1 MAQIPYNPT
10 PTVATQ
16 ANPTPYDQTNPTAAD
31 FGGAVAEG
39 VQQLGQKGGQIVQ
52 QQFQQALELQRQRNA
67 SLFNETDTAMSDEVS
82 ALTTEFQSVLGNNAA
97 DRLPE
102 FQKRMEGIRDKYK
115 KSLKVPELERAFSER
130 WGQYQNTANR
140 VFGSHAAQ
148 QVGDAFVKSLQSKSE
163 AAVDRL
169 IRNSGFGNTA
179 PEYDEII
186 DSAVEL
192 ADYMGWDKPVAD
204 GYVQRQAS
212 AAVQGIIQ
220 ARVDNQQYQAAKS
233 IFEQAKAANVPGTDV
248 PMLDGQTAARL
259 NHMITSEMKQAE
271 NLRRV
276 ELSQEAG
283 ELAQSSIKA
292 RMSTGQTLSPE
303 DEAKIRAG
311 FTDKQWEKYQS
322 SVKTADEIYKRV
334 GDIGTKSETEI
345 LASIEELRPKQ
356 STTGYADPDF
366 FRQQEV
372 YDAAKGMAKQA
383 IDQRNSDPAQAVVK
397 GFTPV
402 QHALNGL
409 LKNPDDPGHAQS
421 FVKKSLAAQQ
431 SIGMPAA
438 NQKPLPKVLAD
449 KIAGDIANPNPQA
462 ASIAIKKYADQF
474 GPYWD
479 KVFRQV
485 SPKMDP
491 ATYAA
496 ATMDDEIAA
505 SVLINASRRPKEEL
519 LKLNNIKAPE
529 LTEVV
534 VSHGVFQD
542 FMNALR
548 PLGDME
554 TTARVRQAVET
565 LSLGYMT
572 TEGLDSAAAIE
583 KSFKSVLGQYKFP
596 SVNNQVFMAPK
607 EVDADAAE
615 AAGRRLLFKLS
626 KDISAYE
633 IPPAEEFRGMEPSEQ
648 KRLFANSI
656 RDKGRWVT
664 TPDMKGVRLYADRFP
679 VYRYGEPVVLTWDQL
694 LSGGKIPDSKDTQEV
709 LRSRTPGVN

>member
-10 PTVATQ
+10 PTVATE

-39 VQQLGQKGGQIVQ
+39 VQRLGQAAGQVVD

-97 DRLPE
+97 DKLPE
-102 FQKRMEGIRDKYK
+102 FQKRLDGIRDKYK
-115 KSLKVPELERAFSER
+115 KTLKVPKLERAFSER

-148 QVGDAFVKSLQSKSE
+148 QVGEAFVKSLQSKSD

-192 ADYMGWDKPVAD
+192 GTHMGWDKATTD
-204 GYVQRQAS
+204 TYVQRQAS
-212 AAVQGIIQ
+212 GAVQGIIQ
-220 ARVDNQQYQAAKS
+220 ARIDSQQYQAAKS

-276 ELSQEAG
+276 EYAQEAAD
-283 ELAQSSIKA
+283 LAQSSIKA

-303 DEAKIRAG
+303 DEAKIRMG
-311 FTDKQWEKYQS
+311 MTDKQWGKYQS

-383 IDQRNSDPAQAVVK
+383 IAARAADPAQAVVK
-397 GFTPV
+397 DFTPV
-402 QHALNGL
+402 QFALNGM
-409 LKNPDDPGHAQS
+409 LKNPDDPGHAQN

-431 SIGMPAA
+431 SIGMPEA
-438 NQKPLPKVLAD
+438 NQKPLPGVLAD

-462 ASIAIKKYADQF
+462 AAAAIKKYEAQF

-479 KVFRQV
+479 QVFRQV

-491 ATYAA
+491 ATYVA
-496 ATMDDEIAA
+496 ATMNDQTAGSI
-505 SVLINASRRPKEEL
+505 LINASRRPKDEL

-534 VSHGVFQD
+534 TTDQRFLD
-542 FMNALR
+542 FMNAMG
-548 PLGDME
+548 PYGNTSVMSS
-554 TTARVRQAVET
+554 VRQSVET
-565 LSLGYMT
+565 LALGYMS
-572 TEGLDSAAAIE
+572 TEGLDPSAAIE
-583 KSFKSVLGQYKFP
+583 KSFNKVLDEQYNFAT
-596 SVNNQVFMAPK
+596 VNNQVFVAPK
-607 EVDADAAE
+607 NIATSVAE
-615 AAGRRLLFKLS
+615 TAGRRMLNKWSKKIDELS
-626 KDISAYE
+626 LPDDSQ
-633 IPPAEEFRGMEPSEQ
+633 FRGMALSEQ
-648 KRLFANSI
+648 KRLFAKSI
-656 RDKGRWVT
+656 RETGRWVT
-664 TPDMKGVRLYADRFP
+664 APDLKGVRLYADRFP
-679 VYRYGEPVVLTWDQL
+679 VYRYGEPVVLTWDEFL
-694 LSGGKIPDSKDTQEV
+694 TASDPEAPPWGDF
-709 LRSRTPGVN
+709 LRK

>member
-1 MAQIPYNPT
+1 MAQVPYNPT
-10 PTVATQ
+10 VSVQTEV
-16 ANPTPYDQTNPTAAD
+16 NPTPFDQTQVSAAD
-31 FGGAVAEG
+31 FGGTIAEAVKDFGQG
-39 VQQLGQKGGQIVQ
+39 VRQVADE
-52 QQFQQALELQRQRNA
+52 QFKQAMELQRQRNA

-97 DRLPE
+97 DKLPE
-102 FQKRMEGIRDKYK
+102 FQKRLDGIREKYK
-115 KSLKVPELERAFSER
+115 KTLKVPELERAFSER

-148 QVGDAFVKSLQSKSE
+148 QVGEAFVKSLQAKSD

-169 IRNSGFGNTA
+169 VRNSGFGNTA
-179 PEYDEII
+179 PEYDEIV
-186 DSAVEL
+186 DSGAEL
-192 ADYMGWDKPVAD
+192 GAHMGWDKPVTDA
-204 GYVQRQAS
+204 YIQRQVS

-220 ARVDNQQYQAAKS
+220 ARVDGQQYQAAKS

-276 ELSQEAG
+276 EYAQEAAD
-283 ELAQSSIKA
+283 LAQSSIKA

-311 FTDKQWEKYQS
+311 MTDKQWDKYQS

-383 IDQRNSDPAQAVVK
+383 IAARAADPGQAVIK
-397 GFTPV
+397 DFTPV
-402 QHALNGL
+402 QYAMNGF
-409 LKNPDDPGHAQS
+409 LKNPDDPGHAQN

-431 SIGMPAA
+431 SIGMPTAQ
-438 NQKPLPKVLAD
+438 QKPLPKVLAD

-462 ASIAIKKYADQF
+462 AAAAIKKYEAQF

-479 KVFRQV
+479 QVFRQV

-491 ATYAA
+491 ATYVA
-496 ATMDDEIAA
+496 ATMNDQTAGSI
-505 SVLINASRRPKEEL
+505 LINASRRPKDEL

-534 VSHGVFQD
+534 TTDQRFLD
-542 FMNALR
+542 FMNAMG
-548 PLGDME
+548 PYGNTSVMSS
-554 TTARVRQAVET
+554 VRQSVET
-565 LSLGYMT
+565 LALGYMS
-572 TEGLDSAAAIE
+572 TEGLDPSAAIE
-583 KSFKSVLGQYKFP
+583 KSFNKVLDEQYNFAT
-596 SVNNQVFMAPK
+596 VNNQVFVAPK
-607 EVDADAAE
+607 NIPTSIAE
-615 AAGRRLLFKLS
+615 TAGRRMLNKWSKKIDELS
-626 KDISAYE
+626 LPDDSQ
-633 IPPAEEFRGMEPSEQ
+633 FRGMALSEQ
-648 KRLFANSI
+648 KRLFAKSI
-656 RDKGRWVT
+656 RETGRWVT
-664 TPDMKGVRLYADRFP
+664 APDLKGVRLYADRFP
-679 VYRYGEPVVLTWDQL
+679 VYRYGEPVVLTWDEFL
-694 LSGGKIPDSKDTQEV
+694 TASDPEAPPWGDF
-709 LRSRTPGVN
+709 LRK

>member
-1 MAQIPYNPT
+1 MAQVPYNPT
-10 PTVATQ
+10 PTVATE

-39 VQQLGQKGGQIVQ
+39 VQRLGQAAGQVVD

-192 ADYMGWDKPVAD
+192 GTHMGWDKATTD
-204 GYVQRQAS
+204 AYVQRQAS
-212 AAVQGIIQ
+212 GAVQGIIQ
-220 ARVDNQQYQAAKS
+220 ARVDGQQYQAAKS

-283 ELAQSSIKA
+283 ELAQSSIKS
-292 RMSTGQTLSPE
+292 RMATGQTLSPE
-303 DEAKIRAG
+303 DEAVIRAG

-345 LASIEELRPKQ
+345 LASIEDLRPKQ

-383 IDQRNSDPAQAVVK
+383 IAARAADPAQAVVK
-397 GFTPV
+397 DFTPV
-402 QHALNGL
+402 QYAMNGF
-409 LKNPDDPGHAQS
+409 LKNPEDPGHAQN

-431 SIGMPAA
+431 SIGMPMAQ
-438 NQKPLPKVLAD
+438 QKPLPKVLAD

-491 ATYAA
+491 ATYVA
-496 ATMDDEIAA
+496 ATMNDQNAA
-505 SVLINASRRPKEEL
+505 TILVNASRRPKEEL
-519 LKLNNIKAPE
+519 LKLTNTKGAE

-534 VSHGVFQD
+534 TTDQRFVD
-542 FMNALR
+542 FMNAMA
-548 PLGDME
+548 PYGD
-554 TTARVRQAVET
+554 TAGASRVRQAVET
-565 LSLGYMT
+565 LALGYMT
-572 TEGLDSAAAIE
+572 TEGLDPDAAIE
-583 KSFKSVLGQYKFP
+583 KSFTNVLGQYQFAN
-596 SVNNQVFMAPK
+596 VNNQVFLAPP
-607 EVDADAAE
+607 EVDGAAAE
-615 AAGRRLLFKLS
+615 ASARRLLHKMS
-626 KDISAYE
+626 KDVSAYTLPDE
-633 IPPAEEFRGMEPSEQ
+633 GQFRGMPLSERQ
-648 KRLFANSI
+648 RLFANSI
-656 RDKGRWVT
+656 RDRGRWVT
-664 TPDMKGVRLYADRFP
+664 APDMKGVQLYADRFP

-694 LSGGKIPDSKDTQEV
+694 IAGGKTPASDDTNEV

>member
-1 MAQIPYNPT
+1 MAQVPYNPT
-10 PTVATQ
+10 VSVQTEV
-16 ANPTPYDQTNPTAAD
+16 NPTPFDQTQVSAAD
-31 FGGAVAEG
+31 FGGTIAEAVKDFGQG
-39 VQQLGQKGGQIVQ
+39 VRQVADE
-52 QQFQQALELQRQRNA
+52 QFKQAMELQRQRNA

-97 DRLPE
+97 DKLPE
-102 FQKRMEGIRDKYK
+102 FQKRLDGIRDKYK
-115 KSLKVPELERAFSER
+115 KTLKVPELERAFSER

-148 QVGDAFVKSLQSKSE
+148 QVGEAFVKSLQAKSD

-169 IRNSGFGNTA
+169 VRNSGFGNTA
-179 PEYDEII
+179 PEYDEIV
-186 DSAVEL
+186 DSGAEL
-192 ADYMGWDKPVAD
+192 GAHMGWDKPVTDA
-204 GYVQRQAS
+204 YIQRQVS

-220 ARVDNQQYQAAKS
+220 ARVDGQQYQAAKS

-271 NLRRV
+271 SLRRV

-303 DEAKIRAG
+303 DEAKIRMG
-311 FTDKQWEKYQS
+311 MTDKQWDKYQS

-383 IDQRNSDPAQAVVK
+383 IAARAADPAQAVVK
-397 GFTPV
+397 DFTPV
-402 QHALNGL
+402 QFALNGM
-409 LKNPDDPGHAQS
+409 LKNPDDPGHAQN

-431 SIGMPAA
+431 SIGMPEA
-438 NQKPLPKVLAD
+438 NQKPLPGVLAD

-462 ASIAIKKYADQF
+462 AAAAIKKYEAQF

-479 KVFRQV
+479 QVFRQV

-491 ATYAA
+491 ATYVA
-496 ATMDDEIAA
+496 ATMNDQTAGSI
-505 SVLINASRRPKEEL
+505 LINASRRPKDEL

-534 VSHGVFQD
+534 TTDQRFLD
-542 FMNALR
+542 FMNAMG
-548 PLGDME
+548 PYGNTSVMSS
-554 TTARVRQAVET
+554 VRQSVET
-565 LSLGYMT
+565 LALGYMS
-572 TEGLDSAAAIE
+572 TEGLDPSAAIE
-583 KSFKSVLGQYKFP
+583 KSFNKVLDEQYNFAT
-596 SVNNQVFMAPK
+596 VNNQVFVAPK
-607 EVDADAAE
+607 NIATSVAE
-615 AAGRRLLFKLS
+615 TAGRRMLNKWSKKIDELS
-626 KDISAYE
+626 LPDDSQ
-633 IPPAEEFRGMEPSEQ
+633 FRGMALSEQ
-648 KRLFANSI
+648 KRLFAKSI
-656 RDKGRWVT
+656 RETGRWVT
-664 TPDMKGVRLYADRFP
+664 APDLKGVRLYADRFP
-679 VYRYGEPVVLTWDQL
+679 VYRYGEPVVLTWDEFL
-694 LSGGKIPDSKDTQEV
+694 TASDPEAPPWGDF
-709 LRSRTPGVN
+709 LRK

>member
-1 MAQIPYNPT
+1 MAQVPYNPT
-10 PTVATQ
+10 VSVQTEV
-16 ANPTPYDQTNPTAAD
+16 NPTPFDQTQVSAAD
-31 FGGAVAEG
+31 FGGTIAEAVKDFGQG
-39 VQQLGQKGGQIVQ
+39 VKQVADE
-52 QQFQQALELQRQRNA
+52 QFKQALELQRQRNA

-192 ADYMGWDKPVAD
+192 GTHMGWDKATTD
-204 GYVQRQAS
+204 AYVQRQAS
-212 AAVQGIIQ
+212 GAVQGIIQ
-220 ARVDNQQYQAAKS
+220 ARVDGQQYQAAKS

-276 ELSQEAG
+276 ELSQEAS
-283 ELAQSSIKA
+283 ELAQSSVKA
-292 RMSTGQTLSPE
+292 RMATGQTLSPE
-303 DEAKIRAG
+303 DEAVIRAG

-345 LASIEELRPKQ
+345 LASIEDLRPKQ

-383 IDQRNSDPAQAVVK
+383 IAARAADPAQAVVK
-397 GFTPV
+397 DFTPV
-402 QHALNGL
+402 QYAMNGF
-409 LKNPDDPGHAQS
+409 LKNPEDPGHAQN

-431 SIGMPAA
+431 SIGMPMAQ
-438 NQKPLPKVLAD
+438 QKPLPKVLAD

-491 ATYAA
+491 ATYVA
-496 ATMDDEIAA
+496 ATMDDETAA
-505 SVLINASRRPKEEL
+505 TVLINASRRPKEEL
-519 LKLNNIKAPE
+519 LKLTNTKGAE

-534 VSHGVFQD
+534 TTDQRFVD
-542 FMNALR
+542 FVNAMG
-548 PLGDME
+548 PYGS
-554 TTARVRQAVET
+554 TAVMSSVRQAVET
-565 LSLGYMT
+565 LALGYMS
-572 TEGLDSAAAIE
+572 TEGLDPASAVE
-583 KSFKSVLGQYKFP
+583 KSFKSVLDQQYNFAT
-596 SVNNQVFMAPK
+596 VNNQVFLAPK
-607 EVDADAAE
+607 NINASTAE
-615 AAGRRLLFKLS
+615 TAGRRMLNKWSNKIDELS
-626 KDISAYE
+626 LPDDSN
-633 IPPAEEFRGMEPSEQ
+633 FRGMALSEQ
-648 KRLFANSI
+648 KRLFAKAI
-656 RDKGRWVT
+656 RETGRWVT
-664 TPDMKGVRLYADRFP
+664 APDMKGVRLYADRFP
-679 VYRYGEPVVLTWDQL
+679 VYRYGQPVVLTWDEFL
-694 LSGGKIPDSKDTQEV
+694 TASDPDAPPWGDF
-709 LRSRTPGVN
+709 LRK

>member
-1 MAQIPYNPT
+1 MAQVPYNPT
-10 PTVATQ
+10 VSVQTEV
-16 ANPTPYDQTNPTAAD
+16 NPTPFDQTQVSAAD
-31 FGGAVAEG
+31 FGGTIAEAVKGFGQG
-39 VQQLGQKGGQIVQ
+39 VKQVADE
-52 QQFQQALELQRQRNA
+52 QFKQALELQRQRNA

-192 ADYMGWDKPVAD
+192 GTHMGWDKATTD
-204 GYVQRQAS
+204 AYVQRQAS
-212 AAVQGIIQ
+212 GAVQGIIQ
-220 ARVDNQQYQAAKS
+220 ARVDGQQYQAAKS

-283 ELAQSSIKA
+283 ELAQSSIKS
-292 RMSTGQTLSPE
+292 RMATGQTLSPE
-303 DEAKIRAG
+303 DEAVIRAG

-345 LASIEELRPKQ
+345 LASIEDLRPKQ

-383 IDQRNSDPAQAVVK
+383 IAARNADPGQAVIK
-397 GFTPV
+397 DFKPV
-402 QHALNGL
+402 QYALNGF
-409 LKNPDDPGHAQS
+409 LKNPTDPGHAQN

-431 SIGMPAA
+431 SIGLPTAD
-438 NQKPLPKVLAD
+438 QRPLPKVLAD
-449 KIAGDIANPNPQA
+449 KIAGDIANPNPQE
-462 ASIAIKKYADQF
+462 ASIALKTYADQY
-474 GPYWD
+474 GPFWD

-491 ATYAA
+491 ATYVA
-496 ATMDDEIAA
+496 ATMDDPIAG
-505 SVLINASRRPKEEL
+505 STLINASRRPKEEL
-519 LKLNNIKAPE
+519 LKLANIKAPE

-534 VSHGVFQD
+534 VSHGSFQD
-542 FMNALR
+542 FMNAMAPLR
-548 PLGDME
+548 DVA
-554 TTARVRQAVET
+554 TVSRIRQAVET
-565 LSLGYMT
+565 LALGYMT
-572 TEGLDSAAAIE
+572 TEGLESDAAIE
-583 KSFKSVLGQYKFP
+583 KSFTSVLGQYKFP
-596 SVNNQVFMAPK
+596 SVNNQVFMAPAD
-607 EVDADAAE
+607 VDADAAE
-615 AAGRRLLFKLS
+615 NAGRRLLFKLS
-626 KDISAYE
+626 RDISAYD
-633 IPPAEEFRGMEPSEQ
+633 IPPASQFEGMEPSEQ

-694 LSGGKIPDSKDTQEV
+694 ISGGNIPDSKDTQEV